1 MIVIVSFAMQLQFLC
16 CSTEVVVD
24 VRCAAAVAAVNADGG
39 NAQRGIGL
47 PVAVLLKHSLA
58 LI

>member
-24 VRCAAAVAAVNADGG
+24 VRCAVAAVNADGG